1 MKYRVVYA
9 IDLEA
14 DSSLE
19 AVLQAYAAMIR
30 FDVDPVFD
38 VYLGDVHVAQV
49 DLGDLPSAR
58 EATLGDG
65 WSLMSPDS
73 PLTSAA

>member
-1 MKYRVVYA
+1 MRYRVIYA
-9 IDLEA
+9 VDVEA
-14 DSSLE
+14 ESSLE
-19 AVLQAYAAMIR
+19 AVLQTYAAIIR
-30 FDVDPVFD
+30 SDIEPVFD

-65 WSLMSPDS
+65 WSLMSSDS